1 VTETSDI
8 QFDRAEFD
16 QPAGAAACAHCGN
29 GLREQYYQVNG
40 LTVCPACCGG
50 LRASADHGT
59 RGRRVLRAVGAGTAA
74 AIGGSLLY
82 WAILA
87 VTGYEFGLIAVV
99 VGIGVG
105 KAVHWGSRGKGGWR
119 YQTLAMALTYL
130 AMVSAYVP
138 LLVAEMRS
146 APTSQSSTRGT
157 ASEPRGNTDADASR
171 RAEAG
176 APPTVLGAVFAIIML
191 VAIICALPFLA
202 GIENVLGIMILGFG
216 LYEAWKLNRRT
227 ELTITGPHA
236 IASLQ
241 LT

>member
-29 GLREQYYQVNG
+29 RLREQYYQVNG
-40 LTVCPACCGG
+40 LTVCPECCGG

-59 RGRRVLRAVGAGTAA
+59 RSSRVLRAMGAGTAA
-74 AIGGSLLY
+74 AVGGSLLY

-87 VTGYEFGLIAVV
+87 MTGYEFGLIAVV
-99 VGIGVG
+99 VGIAVG

-119 YQTLAMALTYL
+119 YQTIAMALTYL

-138 LLVAEMRS
+138 LLIAEMRS
-146 APTSQSSTRGT
+146 APTDQSSTAGA
-157 ASEPRGNTDADASR
+157 ASEPRGNTDAEVSKRAD
-171 RAEAG
+171 AEA
-176 APPTVLGAVFAIIML
+176 PTVLGAVFAMVML
-191 VAIICALPFLA
+191 VGVICALPFLA
-202 GIENVLGIMILGFG
+202 GIENILGIMILGFG

-227 ELTITGPHA
+227 ELSITGPHA
-236 IASLQ
+236 IAPLQ